1 MKRILIPFLAVCF
14 FGMQSIKAQTNCSRY
29 YPMVEGS
36 SFQYTM
42 TNKKGKTEGVSDY
55 TITSVENTGG
65 NTTAT
70 MAMKYSDEKG
80 KELVVSD
87 YKMSC
92 TSDGIKIDF
101 NSLMPSQMM
110 QQYKDMGLEM
120 EITGTDMEL
129 PNNLSVGQSLAD
141 SNVSVKMKMPG
152 MNMTITV
159 DMVNRK
165 VEKYESVTTPSGT
178 FDCYLITADNK
189 SEVMNMNQDM
199 SSKLWLAEGVGMVK
213 QETYKKNGD
222 LISRMELTKFS
233 K

>member
-1 MKRILIPFLAVCF
+1 MNKILIPIVGLLCF
-14 FGMQSIKAQTNCSRY
+14 SVQSIKAQNNCSKY

-36 SFQYTM
+36 SFQYSM
-42 TNKKGKTEGVSDY
+42 TNKKGKIDGVADY
-55 TITSVENTGG
+55 TVSSVENNGG
-65 NTTAT
+65 STAAT
-70 MAMKYSDEKG
+70 MQMKYTDAKG
-80 KELVVSD
+80 KEVFISD
-87 YKMSC
+87 YKITC
-92 TSDGIKIDF
+92 TGDGIKIDYQ
-101 NSLMPSQMM
+101 SLMPSQMM
-110 QQYKDMGLEM
+110 KQYEDMGLEM

-165 VEKYESVTTPSGT
+165 VEKYESVTTPAGT

-199 SSKLWLAEGVGMVK
+199 TSKLWLAEGIGMVR
-213 QETYKKNGD
+213 QESYNKKGD
-222 LISRMELTKFS
+222 LVNRTELTMFNK
-233 K
+233 

>member
-1 MKRILIPFLAVCF
+1 MKRILIPFLAICF

-29 YPMVEGS
+29 YPMIEGS

-55 TITSVENTGG
+55 TITSVESTGS

-87 YKMSC
+87 YKMTC

-110 QQYKDMGLEM
+110 KQYEDMGMEM
-120 EITGTDMEL
+120 DFSGTDIEL
-129 PNNLSVGQSLAD
+129 PNDLSVGEQLAD
-141 SNVSVKMKMPG
+141 ANVTMTMSMKG
-152 MNMTITV
+152 MNMKIVV
-159 DMVNRK
+159 DMVDRK
-165 VEKYESVTTPSGT
+165 VETKENVTTAAGN
-178 FDCYLITADNK
+178 FDCYLI
-189 SEVMNMNQDM
+189 SEVNKTQAMGVNQEM
-199 SSKLWLAEGVGMVK
+199 LTKLWLAEGVGMVK